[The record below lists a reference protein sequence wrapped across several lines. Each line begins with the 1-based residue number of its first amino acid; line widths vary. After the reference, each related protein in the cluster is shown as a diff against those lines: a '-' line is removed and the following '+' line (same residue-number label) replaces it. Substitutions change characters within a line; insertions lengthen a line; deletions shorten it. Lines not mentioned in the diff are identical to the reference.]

1 MIRCVCFV
9 SHELAEDGE
18 KRLKKKKIEWIE
30 KAEIRK
36 REGQVVDIAFKAI
49 FWPVFGSEGKT
60 FDIFRFSAEGP

>member
-18 KRLKKKKIEWIE
+18 KTLKKKKKKFEWIE

-36 REGQVVDIAFKAI
+36 REGQAVNIAFKAI
-49 FWPVFGSEGKT
+49 F
-60 FDIFRFSAEGP
+60 